1 MRPTPSW
8 NIRRS
13 AYAVCLAAA
22 SVGVLAARV
31 ELGVER
37 VRHRVVTAPVS
48 AAGTTLTVQVPEL
61 PRLAGTRAAVV
72 ARLRGPGAA
81 ARIVMSLDGEPV
93 ADTTVPASGE
103 RRVDWS
109 FVAPSGPGHQVALTG
124 DLAGW
129 TLLYLEIANVHGF
142 SRGIIDFAI
151 VPGGRPRL
159 PVAPGWLLALAGLG
173 ALALAPRPDWPRPG
187 PIRVLHRVASAAV
200 LAAFATAV
208 VTEWVSRFAVV
219 LSLHTFVLGAAV
231 LYAEPLARVW
241 RGWRHL
247 GRLRKA
253 ALLLPHLLLTAM
265 FIWCIAG
272 FYDPATGFTSFVQ
285 FGQEF
290 GPRALPVL
298 SDVPHATEPGW
309 GYDGQFYAQLALD
322 PLLQQSG
329 ALRVALDSP
338 EYRGRRILFPAM
350 AWVLGLG
357 RPRLVLQV
365 YSLLNVASWIVLACL
380 LLRWLPA
387 GSGRTLAA
395 WAACLFNP
403 GLLGSVRSA
412 LPDGPSVLLLVVG
425 LVAVE
430 RHRPWLAGLLL
441 GVSGLGRETNLLGGA
456 MLLPSRW
463 HRQDLA
469 RLAGRA
475 LVLLLP
481 LGLWVAYLKTRGLP
495 PDMSGARNFGWP
507 LVAYVGK
514 WVSTIGALRLGA
526 DHYIWL
532 SLLSGVAL
540 TTQAV
545 VLAVRRKWSSP
556 WWRLGAAYA
565 LFGLVLGP
573 AVWEGHPGAAP
584 RVLVPMTI
592 AFNVLL
598 PGSRLF
604 WPLWILGN
612 LSLVHGLEAIRV
624 PWLWS

>member
-1 MRPTPSW
+1 MRPTLVW
-8 NIRRS
+8 NVRRS
-13 AYAVCLAAA
+13 AYALCLAAA

-31 ELGVER
+31 EPGVER
-37 VRHRVVTAPVS
+37 IRHRVVTAPVP
-48 AAGTTLTVQVPEL
+48 AAGTTLVVQLPEL

-81 ARIVMSLDGEPV
+81 ARIVVSLDGEPV
-93 ADTTVPASGE
+93 AETTIPASRE

-109 FVAPSGPGHQVALTG
+109 FAVPSGPGHQVTLTG

-151 VPGGRPRL
+151 VPGSRPRL
-159 PVAPGWLLALAGLG
+159 PVAPGWLLTLVGLG
-173 ALALAPRPDWPRPG
+173 ALALAPRRDWPGPG
-187 PIRVLHRVASAAV
+187 PIRVLHRVAIAAV
-200 LAAFATAV
+200 LAAFAAAV
-208 VTEWVSRFAVV
+208 ATEWVSRFAIV

-231 LYAEPLARVW
+231 LYAEPLARAW
-241 RGWRHL
+241 RGLRRF

-253 ALLLPHLLLTAM
+253 SLLLPHLVLTAM
-265 FIWCIAG
+265 FIWCVAG

-290 GPRALPVL
+290 GSRALPVL

-322 PLLQQSG
+322 PLLRSE

-350 AWVLGLG
+350 AWLLGLG
-357 RPRLVLQV
+357 RPGLVLQAF
-365 YSLLNVASWIVLACL
+365 SLLNVASWIVLAWL

-395 WAACLFNP
+395 WAACLFSP
-403 GLLGSVRSA
+403 GLLASVHSA
-412 LPDGPSVLLLVVG
+412 LPDGPSVVLLVVG
-425 LVAVE
+425 LIAVE
-430 RHRPWLAGLLL
+430 RHRPWLAGLVL
-441 GVSGLGRETNLLGGA
+441 GVSGLGRETNLLGGT

-463 HRQDLA
+463 HREDLA

-475 LVLLLP
+475 IVMLLP
-481 LGLWVAYLKTRGLP
+481 LGLWIAYLKTRGLP
-495 PDMSGARNFGWP
+495 SDMSGARNLGWP
-507 LVAYVGK
+507 LTAYVEK
-514 WVSTIGALRLGA
+514 WMSTIGALRQGA
-526 DHYIWL
+526 DHYVWF

-540 TTQAV
+540 TAQAV
-545 VLAVRRKWSSP
+545 VLAANRNWSSP

-573 AVWEGHPGAAP
+573 AVWEGHPGAAA
-584 RVLVPMTI
+584 RVLLPMTI

-624 PWLWS
+624 PWL

>member
-1 MRPTPSW
+1 MKLTPVW
-8 NIRRS
+8 NVRRC
-13 AYAVCLAAA
+13 AYALCLAAA
-22 SVGVLAARV
+22 SVGVLATRV

-37 VRHRVVTAPVS
+37 IRHRVVTTPVA
-48 AAGTTLTVQVPEL
+48 AAGTTLVVQL
-61 PRLAGTRAAVV
+61 PDLSRLAGTRAAVV
-72 ARLRGPGAA
+72 ARLGGPGAA

-93 ADTTVPASGE
+93 AEATIPASRE

-109 FVAPSGPGHQVALTG
+109 FVAPSGPGHQVTLTG

-129 TLLYLEIANVHGF
+129 TLVYLEIANVHGF

-151 VPGGRPRL
+151 VPHSRPRM

-173 ALALAPRPDWPRPG
+173 ALALAPRREWPGRG
-187 PIRVLHRVASAAV
+187 PIRVLHRVGSAAV
-200 LAAFATAV
+200 LAALAAAV

-219 LSLHTFVLGAAV
+219 LSLHTFMLGAAV
-231 LYAEPLARVW
+231 LYAEPLARAW
-241 RGWRHL
+241 RGWR
-247 GRLRKA
+247 RLDRA
-253 ALLLPHLLLTAM
+253 RRASRLLPHFLLTAM
-265 FIWCIAG
+265 FVWCMAG
-272 FYDPATGFTSFVQ
+272 FYDPATGFTRLVR
-285 FGQEF
+285 FGEEF
-290 GPRALPVL
+290 GSRALPVL
-298 SDVPHATEPGW
+298 SEVPHVTEPGW

-322 PLLQQSG
+322 PLMQTE
-329 ALRVALDSP
+329 ALRIALDAP
-338 EYRGRRILFPAM
+338 KYRGRRILMPAM
-350 AWVLGLG
+350 ASVIGLG
-357 RPRLVLQV
+357 RPGLVLQA

-395 WAACLFNP
+395 WAACLFSP
-403 GLLGSVRSA
+403 GLLESVRSA

-425 LVAVE
+425 LIAVE
-430 RHRPWLAGLLL
+430 RHRTWLAAVLL
-441 GVSGLGRETNLLGGA
+441 GVSGLGRETNLLGGT

-463 HRQDLA
+463 HREDLA
-469 RLAGRA
+469 PLAGRV
-475 LVLLLP
+475 LVMLLP
-481 LGLWVAYLKTRGLP
+481 LGLWVAYLETRGLP
-495 PDMSGARNFGWP
+495 PDMGGSRNFGWP
-507 LVAYVGK
+507 LVAYAGK

-526 DHYIWL
+526 DHYVWF

-540 TTQAV
+540 TAQAV
-545 VLAVRRKWSSP
+545 VLAARRNWSSP

-573 AVWEGHPGAAP
+573 AVWEGHPGAVT
-584 RVLVPMTI
+584 RVLLPMTI

-598 PGSRLF
+598 PESRLF